1 MFGTSCFLQGQ
12 AASNS
17 MTLNLSRNPVSLFW
31 QNQSGL
37 GKVLILACVFFAVTF
52 GLALHRYYSFY
63 TSFDHG
69 LFNQLFWN
77 TTHGHLFQGSLSSN
91 NSNASLIEGQL
102 PSVNYIHL
110 GQHFVLSLLLWMPL
124 YALFPSPLTLI
135 FLQVG
140 LLTAAGVVLYFLA
153 RCYLPERLSVL
164 IAASF
169 YGANPVI
176 GPSVD
181 NFYEQCQIPL
191 LVFGLLLAM
200 EKQCWWV
207 FWLLS
212 GLLLMVREDAG
223 ITLFGIGFYL
233 LLSRRY
239 PVTGLFLCFV
249 SFSYV
254 VAVTNLV
261 MPLFSDDNSRLYL
274 GTYFKKFIK
283 SEDPSTL
290 ELLVAIITQPHL
302 MLQAIFVKFDQQVR
316 YILGLGLPL
325 GFIPAVSPA
334 SWMMSIFPLMV
345 LVLQVGNKYALSI
358 NTRYTLTVVPGL
370 FYGAILW
377 WARQSELKLPRRKFD
392 WKIIGHYLNFWKP
405 TKEKFRLKTPKSLT
419 PRFRRLWVGC
429 ILLSMFF
436 TVTSNPHRS
445 LYFMVPFSIQ
455 PWVYMPLNQRWEHSA
470 QLQKVMQLI
479 PPDASVATTGDGV
492 PHLSLRRQIVRIP
505 FLQVKN
511 EDGKPVDI
519 EYALVDFWQL
529 KQPKL
534 AAPLDRGRL
543 GEMGPIVDKV
553 LGNKSYG
560 IINFTDGIVLLKKG
574 ATSDQDALAGWLKL
588 REELRSVFQ
597 RFA

>member
-1 MFGTSCFLQGQ
+1 MKQY
-12 AASNS
+12 
-17 MTLNLSRNPVSLFW
+17 LSFKPFRGLW
-31 QNQSGL
+31 QNQLGL
-37 GKVLILACVFFAVTF
+37 GKVLILAGVFFAVTF

-77 TTHGHLFQGSLSSN
+77 STHGHLFQGSLSSN
-91 NSNASLIEGQL
+91 NSNASLVQGQL
-102 PSVNYIHL
+102 PSVSYVHL

-135 FLQVG
+135 VLQVG

-153 RCYLPERLSVL
+153 RCYLPDRLSFW
-164 IAASF
+164 ISASF

-176 GPSVD
+176 GPAVD

-191 LVFGLLLAM
+191 FVFGLLLAM
-200 EKQCWWV
+200 EKEWWWV
-207 FWLLS
+207 FWLLA

-254 VAVTNLV
+254 VAVTNLL

-290 ELLVAIITQPHL
+290 ELLWAIITQPHL

-316 YILGLGLPL
+316 YVLGLGLPL

-334 SWMMSIFPLMV
+334 AWLMSIFPLMV

-377 WARQSELKLPRRKFD
+377 WARQSEFKLPVKKFD
-392 WKIIGHYLNFWKP
+392 RQFIRNCWNFWK
-405 TKEKFRLKTPKSLT
+405 TQRQKILTQKNPKSLT

-429 ILLSMFF
+429 IILSMFF

-455 PWVYMPLNQRWEHSA
+455 PLVYMPLNQRWEHSA

-492 PHLSLRRQIVRIP
+492 PHLSRRREIVRIP

-511 EDGKPVDI
+511 EEGMPVDI

-543 GEMGPIVDKV
+543 GEMGPIVDRV
-553 LGNKSYG
+553 LANKSYG
-560 IINFTDGIVLLKKG
+560 IIKFTDDIVLLKKG
-574 ATSDQDALAGWLKL
+574 TVSNPDALSGWLKL